1 MGEFMGMLSGLLN
14 DEKDELDQLLTLG
27 KQKLIEAGEQ
37 LLADA
42 KGELDGLTVTVT
54 ITATVSKKS

>member
-1 MGEFMGMLSGLLN
+1 MGMLSGLLN
-14 DEKDELDQLLTLG
+14 DEKDELHQPLTLG

>member
-1 MGEFMGMLSGLLN
+1 MGMLSGLLN